1 MFFCIYYLFVV
12 SKVLSIDY
20 GTVRIGLAISDE
32 LRMLAR
38 PIGIIAASK
47 NLIPELIALIKKENI
62 ASVIVGLP
70 RHLDGGDSEMTT
82 EVRKFAEKL
91 FAKLDEIKV
100 EHQLYDE
107 RLTSIMA
114 AGNILEQG
122 LSKSKRQQKYR
133 HDEEAARIMLQEFLD
148 SRS

>member
-1 MFFCIYYLFVV
+1 V

-38 PIGIIAASK
+38 PIGIISASK

-82 EVRKFAEKL
+82 EVRKFADKL

>member
-1 MFFCIYYLFVV
+1 M

>member
-1 MFFCIYYLFVV
+1 M

-32 LRMLAR
+32 LRILAR
-38 PIGIIAASK
+38 PIGIITASK

-82 EVRKFAEKL
+82 EVRKFAERL
-91 FAKLDEIKV
+91 FTKLDEISV

-133 HDEEAARIMLQEFLD
+133 HDEEAARILLQEYLD